1 MIRVKEI
8 KSSKDLLRF
17 IKFPFELYK
26 NSKYWVP
33 PIISEEL
40 EVLNKYKNPVFKNAF
55 SKYFIAEINNKIVGR
70 VAAIINWVEVK
81 ELKKPKIRFGW
92 FDVIDDINV
101 TRALMDKVIQ
111 IGQKNKLSIIEGPV
125 GFSNM
130 DKAGMLTFGF
140 DEPNT
145 MITNY
150 NYEYYPIHFNQLK
163 YDKLAQWVEYEIKI
177 FSSEDSPEKVK
188 KFSKLILERY
198 SLKILDFRST
208 KEIIPYVDQM
218 FDLLGKTY
226 NNLQTF
232 VPIQEYQIDYYKKKY
247 FKYIH
252 PEFIK
257 CVIDQDKALVGFLIS
272 MPSFSKALK
281 KSNGKLFPF
290 GFIRILLSQ
299 WFIKKVSLYLIGIRP
314 DYQNKGVVAILM
326 NELQKTFNKFNVPII
341 ETNPELEENK
351 AIQAL
356 WKNYNNRLHKKR
368 VTFTKKI

>member
-40 EVLNKYKNPVFKNAF
+40 EVLNKDKNPVFKNAF

-145 MITNY
+145 M
-150 NYEYYPIHFNQLK
+150 
-163 YDKLAQWVEYEIKI
+163 
-177 FSSEDSPEKVK
+177 
-188 KFSKLILERY
+188 
-198 SLKILDFRST
+198 
-208 KEIIPYVDQM
+208 
-218 FDLLGKTY
+218 
-226 NNLQTF
+226 
-232 VPIQEYQIDYYKKKY
+232 
-247 FKYIH
+247 
-252 PEFIK
+252 
-257 CVIDQDKALVGFLIS
+257 
-272 MPSFSKALK
+272 
-281 KSNGKLFPF
+281 KLF
-290 GFIRILLSQ
+290 
-299 WFIKKVSLYLIGIRP
+299 
-314 DYQNKGVVAILM
+314 
-326 NELQKTFNKFNVPII
+326 
-341 ETNPELEENK
+341 
-351 AIQAL
+351 
-356 WKNYNNRLHKKR
+356 
-368 VTFTKKI
+368 